1 MINLSYFWIS
11 AALRPLI
18 LFWLIAS
25 TTSNAP
31 SYSLSRIR
39 TSVRGEHAPRAPRKF
54 QAITNLPLIFAC
66 SLVHVST
73 HVRQTVWKSQTGYC
87 CLANTPHT
95 GIMIWSGRRRQID
108 IFLTLHGG
116 VEVLGYHDLTIA
128 RHLRRNSRHYSRR
141 CNRSSSFHWY
151 HF

>member
-54 QAITNLPLIFAC
+54 QAITNLRVF
-66 SLVHVST
+66 
-73 HVRQTVWKSQTGYC
+73 
-87 CLANTPHT
+87 
-95 GIMIWSGRRRQID
+95 
-108 IFLTLHGG
+108 
-116 VEVLGYHDLTIA
+116 
-128 RHLRRNSRHYSRR
+128 
-141 CNRSSSFHWY
+141 SSSCVHTRPANGLEEPDWLLLSREHSAHWHHDMVGSAETNRY
-151 HF
+151 IPNATRWS